1 MADSKIPKV
10 FISST
15 LEDLADFRQ
24 AAQDAILRLDWQ
36 PINCGYWAAG
46 GYPPLATCLEK
57 VDAAD
62 AVVAI
67 VAHRHGWTP
76 QDPPGDGKKSI
87 TRLECERAK
96 ALGKEVIPFLVDERA
111 PWDAKLTET
120 HRINHAEP
128 EKIAEVAVDVGRNV
142 QALKE
147 FKAWLNTIGTRV
159 QFATPDQLE
168 TEILHALTEWGQ
180 RQGVAQTTASGP
192 SVRARYLEWL
202 RRTCESV
209 ELLGLDLKETQN
221 VRLGQVYVPAVA
233 APKANEVHVP
243 LTIVRM
249 ANDKR
254 DEHIVEYGRKHHDLL
269 LHRLGE
275 ESLYVPGAPGAGK
288 STFCRWLALA
298 VACGSLPPHPVE
310 TPEGFEEQ
318 IPDDLRVRFPL
329 LCRLREWAGH
339 GACLAGN
346 GHWTGAELE
355 ESLAC
360 WLAAAKPGGLTPAV
374 WLEELTHGRCLLIL
388 DGVDEVPETL
398 GPHRPRRNL
407 LSGLADALPEWLK
420 AGNRVLLTSRPYGLD
435 DADRRSLNLPQAEL
449 GELPEPLQE
458 TFVRRWYAAADPPR
472 AEEKASGLIAH
483 LGRRSDL
490 AELRANPMLLTAL
503 CVKYDEGQRLPQDF
517 YRLYD
522 SVVNQVLHKR
532 YLTENERDRARL
544 RLSAV
549 ALGMH
554 QGITKRRTTPAPEV
568 GIDEVDRILAALAK
582 SDWTTEGGGA
592 DAASRREDLLSNSG
606 LLLPRAGR
614 RAGFYHLTFQEFL
627 AAVRLRRVGASAPDL
642 LKRYAAIPEW
652 RHTLTFLFCA
662 IADQDSPENAVAGY
676 DPLLQQLEPE
686 RLVAD
691 PNPALL
697 LADCLEVAHARGW
710 NLMRFADPL
719 RGACKHALEHLK
731 PPERDYLWHTL
742 GRLGFDDRPGVG
754 LRPDGLPDFLWVRV
768 PGTQTVRASGQFPG
782 FTGLRLGNGA
792 KPDPEA
798 GNDENWPAD
807 AAPLDIADV
816 ELAVYPVTV
825 AQFKPFVEQG
835 GYRKER
841 FWSKDGW
848 KWRVGGNRSEPWWWN
863 DPVWTQPNQPVIG
876 VSWYEAEAYCHWLD
890 ERMQEP
896 PGTLRLP
903 TEAEWEWAAR
913 GPEGR
918 RYPWGDEWEAWR
930 CNGEESALGRT
941 SAVGC
946 FPGGAA
952 DWWRV
957 MTGGDGPVQD
967 LAGNVWEWM
976 ASAHTENYSRSSESA
991 MNANSGDDP
1000 RVLRGG
1006 SWTFEPGR
1014 LRSAA
1019 RYRGVP
1025 RLRLTYDFGFRLA
1038 RSLTL

>member
-1 MADSKIPKV
+1 MADTIPKV

-24 AAQDAILRLDWQ
+24 AAQNAILRLGWQ
-36 PINCGYWAAG
+36 PINCGYWAAAG
-46 GYPPLATCLEK
+46 NPPLATCLEK
-57 VDAAD
+57 VNDVD
-62 AVVAI
+62 VVVVI

-76 QDPPGDGKKSI
+76 QEPPGDGKKSI

-96 ALGKEVIPFLVDERA
+96 ALEPSIEVIPFLVDERA
-111 PWDAKLTET
+111 PWDAKLAET
-120 HRINHAEP
+120 NRINEAEP
-128 EKIAEVAVDVGRNV
+128 EKIAEVAMEVGRNV

-159 QFATPDQLE
+159 QFATSAQLE
-168 TEILHALTEWGQ
+168 TEVLHALSEWGK
-180 RQGVAQTTASGP
+180 RQGVTHTAASNA
-192 SVRARYLEWL
+192 SIREAYLAWL

-209 ELLGLDLKETQN
+209 ELLGLDLKDSQN
-221 VRLGQVYVPAVA
+221 VRLGQVYVPAVTA
-233 APKANEVHVP
+233 RKVDD
-243 LTIVRM
+243 R
-249 ANDKR
+249 R
-254 DEHIVEYGRKHHDLL
+254 DGRKAEFDRERQHDLL

-288 STFCRWLALA
+288 TTFCRWLALA
-298 VACGSLPPHPVE
+298 VACGSLPVHQVE

-318 IPDDLRVRFPL
+318 LPEALRGRFPL

-339 GACLAGN
+339 SACLAGN

-360 WLAAAKPGGLTPAV
+360 WLAAARPGGLTPEV
-374 WLEELTHGRCLLIL
+374 WREEMKQGRCLLIL
-388 DGVDEVPETL
+388 DGADEVPETL
-398 GPHRPRRNL
+398 NSHRPRRNL

-435 DADRRSLNLPQAEL
+435 DTDRRSLNLPQAEL
-449 GELPEPLQE
+449 GELPEPLQK

-483 LGRRSDL
+483 LDGRRDL

-554 QGITKRRTTPAPEV
+554 RGVTRRRTTPAPEV

-627 AAVRLRRVGASAPDL
+627 AAVRLRRVGDTVPNL
-642 LKRYAAIPEW
+642 LARYAAIPAW
-652 RHTLTFLFCA
+652 RRTLTFLFCA
-662 IADQDSPENAVAGY
+662 IADQDSPESAVAGY
-676 DPLLQQLEPE
+676 DSLRQQLEPE
-686 RLVAD
+686 PLVAD

-710 NLMRFADPL
+710 NLARFADPL
-719 RGACKHALEHLK
+719 RRACKHALEHLK
-731 PPERDYLWHTL
+731 PPERDYLWRTL
-742 GRLGFDDRPGVG
+742 GLLGFDDRSGVG
-754 LRPDGLPDFLWVRV
+754 LRPDGLPDFLWVRI
-768 PGTQTVRASGQFPG
+768 PGTQAVLGSGQFPG

-792 KPDPEA
+792 KPDSEA
-798 GNDENWPAD
+798 DNNENWPAD
-807 AAPLDIADV
+807 TLPLDIADF
-816 ELAVYPVTV
+816 ELAAYPVTV

-835 GYRKER
+835 GYREPR
-841 FWSKDGW
+841 YWSKDGW
-848 KWRVGGNRSEPWWWN
+848 QWRTEENQSEPWRWS
-863 DPVWTQPNQPVIG
+863 DPIWTLPNQPVIG
-876 VSWYEAEAYCHWLD
+876 VSWFEAEAYCHWLN
-890 ERMQEP
+890 ELLHSP
-896 PGTLRLP
+896 PGTFRLP

-913 GPEGR
+913 GPEGQ
-918 RYPWGDEWEAWR
+918 RYPWAGGWEAWR
-930 CNGEESALGRT
+930 CNGRESGLGRT

-946 FPGGAA
+946 FPSGAA

-957 MTGGDGPVQD
+957 MTDGDGWVHD
-967 LAGNVWEWM
+967 LAGNAWEWT
-976 ASAHTENYSRSSESA
+976 ASAYSIDYSESNQSV
-991 MNANSGDDP
+991 MKSNFGSGP
-1000 RVLRGG
+1000 RVMRGG
-1006 SWTFEPGR
+1006 SWNVISGR
-1014 LRSAA
+1014 LRSAVRSGLA
-1019 RYRGVP
+1019 PLNRYV
-1025 RLRLTYDFGFRLA
+1025 LIGFRLA
-1038 RSLTL
+1038 RTLTL